1 MSNQP
6 YDFKILESFVKK
18 IAPIDQHRT
27 DNRMMLA
34 AKIAEAMKEKRISAV
49 QLAKTLGKSPSVITK
64 WLSGTHNF
72 TCDTLSDVEFVL
84 GVKLLQLIDEQSIV
98 YNYKI
103 IMKSDTASKPMV
115 ALATKAVVHIV
126 HKDTTPVIAQPPA

>member
-1 MSNQP
+1 MSNPP
-6 YDFKILESFVKK
+6 YEFKILESFIKK
-18 IAPIDQHRT
+18 ISPIEQHRT

-34 AKIAEAMKEKRISAV
+34 AKIAEVMKAKRISSV
-49 QLAKTLGKSPSVITK
+49 QLAKELGKSPSVITK

-84 GVKLLQLIDEQSIV
+84 GIKLLQLIEEQPVI

-103 IMKSDTASKPMV
+103 TMKSDTASKPMV
-115 ALATKAVVHIV
+115 AIAAKATVHIV
-126 HKDTTPVIAQPPA
+126 QTDSIAQPPAEIY